1 MNKKFLSIL
10 LSCILLL
17 ALATGCGGDSG
28 SSSGDTGSGSAS
40 SGDTSADTTGGG
52 DASSGNKN
60 ITLVLSQRD
69 EWLSTL
75 VDAAEAAAKEKGYN
89 MNTVDCL
96 SDVSKAIQFVESARN
111 AGEEVVIV
119 NLVDPSQAGE
129 IIEAAGSMKVVFV
142 NRLPGDMGVLNENA
156 VYVGSNE
163 REAGVYQAKALAE
176 YFKAQGKTDVKYILL
191 NGILGQASTIN
202 RTEGVLETLASE
214 GINATEA
221 SAPLACDYD
230 RANAMDQISP
240 LLTSGTQFDCIISN
254 NDAMALGAVE
264 AMKSASMDPSAVP
277 IVGVDCTADGAAAVA
292 AGEMYMTVFQNAVG
306 QGSGA
311 MQAAINL
318 LNGDAIDK
326 DTGLSADSDNP
337 YIVWVPFEP
346 VTADNVANY
355 Q

>member
-1 MNKKFLSIL
+1 MNMNKKILSIL
-10 LSCILLL
+10 LSCVLLL
-17 ALATGCGGDSG
+17 ALAACGGNDSGSASTGDSQTSGGTSSDSG
-28 SSSGDTGSGSAS
+28 SSG
-40 SGDTSADTTGGG
+40 
-52 DASSGNKN
+52 GNKN

-142 NRLPGDMGVLNENA
+142 NRLPGDMGLLNENA

-163 REAGVYQAKALAE
+163 REAGIYQAKALAE
-176 YFKAQGKTDVKYILL
+176 YFKAQGKTEIKYILL

-202 RTEGVLETLASE
+202 RTEGVLSTLAEE

-264 AMKSASMDPSAVP
+264 AMKGANMDPSALP

-292 AGEMYMTVFQNAVG
+292 SGDMYMTVFQNAVG

-318 LNGDAIDK
+318 LNGDPIDTN
-326 DTGLSADSDNP
+326 TGLSVDGENP
-337 YIVWVPFEP
+337 HIVWVPFEP